1 MNIKRGRP
9 RNVEAERAILT
20 ASYNLL
26 LEIGFGGVTV
36 EKIAEQAQVSKA
48 TIYKWWP
55 NKGAV
60 VMAGFMY
67 AITARLPIP
76 DTGAVYED
84 ILLHATNLSRFLTSR
99 EGEVI
104 TEIIGEGQFDA
115 KLAAALR
122 EEYVRPRRLEARQLL
137 MRGVER
143 GELKRELDIELSIDL
158 LYGPIFYRLLVTGD
172 GLEESVIKQLITGA
186 FEGMKQERGQ

>member
-1 MNIKRGRP
+1 MNAKRGRP

-36 EKIAEQAQVSKA
+36 DKIAEQAQVSKA

-67 AITARLPIP
+67 AISERLPIP
-76 DTGAVYED
+76 DTGSVFED
-84 ILLHATNLSRFLTSR
+84 ILLHATQLSRFLTSR
-99 EGEVI
+99 EGSVI
-104 TEIIGEGQFDA
+104 TEIIGEGQVDD
-115 KLAAALR
+115 KLAVALR
-122 EEYVRPRRLEARQLL
+122 EEYVRPRRAEARQLL
-137 MRGVER
+137 MRGIER
-143 GELKRELDIELSIDL
+143 GELKRELDVELSIDL

-172 GLEESVIKQLITGA
+172 GLEDKIMKSLITSA
-186 FEGMKQERGQ
+186 FEGIKQ